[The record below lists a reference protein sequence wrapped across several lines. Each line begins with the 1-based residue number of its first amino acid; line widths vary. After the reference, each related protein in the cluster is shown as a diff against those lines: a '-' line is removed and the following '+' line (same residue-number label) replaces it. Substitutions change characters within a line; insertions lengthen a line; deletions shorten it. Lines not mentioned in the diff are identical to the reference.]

1 MLEPYNPLFGEPPT
15 EPPKQRSDVALS
27 FKLKNNRIQFPSVIL
42 DIDALDLEHLP
53 PHIRYYGQFRN
64 NPYTDDQLVVF
75 RYYDKLLLHA
85 RDLYGD
91 IQMVFLWETIDWI
104 TDLFERMQGT
114 QGDFLNLFKHTHTIR
129 GHEMA
134 LISIL
139 GDKPGTEGFW
149 LRDYDAVCPT
159 ALAYGGTDKRDI
171 FVEAYFSN
179 YGLFTQGG
187 IAILRKAAQ
196 DKMPLIEEKSS

>member
-1 MLEPYNPLFGEPPT
+1 MLEPYNPLFGEPPKT
-15 EPPKQRSDVALS
+15 EPQRENTTLT

-64 NPYTDDQLVVF
+64 DPYKDARLIVF
-75 RYYDKLLLHA
+75 RYYDKLLFHA
-85 RDLYGD
+85 RNAYGD
-91 IQMVFLWETIDWI
+91 TQKVFLWETIDWI
-104 TDLFERMQGT
+104 TDLFEHMQET
-114 QGDFLNLFKHTHTIR
+114 QGGFLNLFKHTHTIR
-129 GHEMA
+129 SHEMA

-139 GDKPGTEGFW
+139 GDEPGTEGFW

-159 ALAYGGTDKRDI
+159 LLAYGRTGRNRN
-171 FVEAYFSN
+171 FVCAYFSN

-187 IAILRKAAQ
+187 VAILRKAAQ
-196 DKMPLIEEKSS
+196 DKTPLIEEKSS